1 MCYESY
7 FLADRFQQITT
18 DETTDSTVLNLNR
31 NLIFYNFSKPVES
44 QGQQS
49 LTESSDAEKKMVVE
63 VLKSPKGR
71 KRKMKQSKIEIH
83 GEKKKLVVKL
93 PASDSSSPGSG
104 PKCTS
109 SPVVI
114 DLDSGDSAKSSRSC
128 RSGRQTRNS
137 SKHKLESSPPSAP
150 VKKHKG
156 KKDLKPKKE
165 EKTKKEEQP
174 KKEGKTKSNG
184 KI

>member
-1 MCYESY
+1 M
-7 FLADRFQQITT
+7 
-18 DETTDSTVLNLNR
+18 TDSTVLNLNR

-83 GEKKKLVVKL
+83 SEKKKLVVKL
-93 PASDSSSPGSG
+93 PASDSSSLGSG
-104 PKCTS
+104 PKHTS

-114 DLDSGDSAKSSRSC
+114 DLDSGDSAKSSRS
-128 RSGRQTRNS
+128 GHS
-137 SKHKLESSPPSAP
+137 SYSS
-150 VKKHKG
+150 
-156 KKDLKPKKE
+156 
-165 EKTKKEEQP
+165 
-174 KKEGKTKSNG
+174 
-184 KI
+184 